1 MSLKVFELFGYA
13 PNDTSSTAASL
24 RAAHACPFVKG
35 NCTKRLKS
43 GLISGVCAVKPATS
57 GPVICCP
64 NRMYASGYAVLQEVA
79 ADAFD
84 THVRL
89 CHDFNGIRGDG
100 HDVIVFGKRW
110 GKELRLPGRGAR
122 GGYFVDWILARLSR
136 DHSLAEFVAVEL
148 QTMDTTGSYE
158 AEVRAY
164 LGGKTEAAPSKAGI
178 NWENV
183 AKRILP
189 QIIFKPIF
197 DTSDKNR
204 REEVRFDGGFDVSE
218 RKTWCHE

>member
-1 MSLKVFELFGYA
+1 MRRM
-13 PNDTSSTAASL
+13 TQAAL
-24 RAAHACPFVKG
+24 RHPCGRHTHA
-35 NCTKRLKS
+35 LLS
-43 GLISGVCAVKPATS
+43 
-57 GPVICCP
+57 
-64 NRMYASGYAVLQEVA
+64 
-79 ADAFD
+79 
-84 THVRL
+84 
-89 CHDFNGIRGDG
+89 
-100 HDVIVFGKRW
+100 DVIVFGKRW